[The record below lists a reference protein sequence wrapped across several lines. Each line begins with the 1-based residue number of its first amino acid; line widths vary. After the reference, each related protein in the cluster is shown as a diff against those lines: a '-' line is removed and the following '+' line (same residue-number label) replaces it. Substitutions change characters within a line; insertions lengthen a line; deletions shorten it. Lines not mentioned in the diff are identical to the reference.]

1 MQIKGLIMEDAQ
13 GKEFV
18 MVCDSSSI
26 PTSQVFSLRGWQRRR
41 LVPVR
46 HTEREHD
53 QIVAAALL
61 ALNHLVEDV
70 SKVSA

>member
-61 ALNHLVEDV
+61 VLNHLVEDV
-70 SKVSA
+70 PKVSG